1 MLKKILT
8 VCICCL
14 GFFNSGEYVQAD
26 ESILTI
32 STSYKSLLSNPQQTG
47 MLDRIVKEAFS
58 RIGCTA
64 EIVFSPTE
72 KSIVNVNE
80 GLLDG
85 ELNRIEG
92 MEQNFSNLVRVPEP
106 NMTMH
111 FVAFSKR
118 PYDIDGWESIK
129 DLQIGIVRGW
139 KILEENTADFP
150 NVTLVPTE
158 TELFTMLKKDRLDV
172 ALYAM
177 LTGYEQIKQ
186 RGLEGIAHL
195 EPSLASRNMYLY
207 MHKEHRHLVE
217 LLAGALRRMKQDGT
231 YDRIITKST
240 AHVAIAPRG
249 KE

>member
-1 MLKKILT
+1 MLKKVLI

-14 GFFNSGEYVQAD
+14 GFSNSVGYAQAD
-26 ESILTI
+26 ETILTI
-32 STSYKSLLSNPQQTG
+32 STSYKSLLSNPEQTG
-47 MLDRIVKEAFS
+47 MLDRIVKEVFS
-58 RIGCTA
+58 RIGYTA

-72 KSIVNVNE
+72 QSLVNVNE
-80 GLLDG
+80 GILDG
-85 ELNRIEG
+85 EINRIEG
-92 MEQNFSNLVRVPEP
+92 MEQKFPNLVRVPEP

-129 DLQIGIVRGW
+129 DLQIGIVKGW

-158 TELFTMLKKDRLDV
+158 TELFAMLVKNRIDV

-177 LTGYEQIKQ
+177 LTGYEQIEQ
-186 RGLEGIAHL
+186 QGLEGIAHL
-195 EPSLASRNMYLY
+195 KPPLASRNMYLY
-207 MHKEHRHLVE
+207 MHKEHRGLVE
-217 LLAGALRRMKQDGT
+217 LLADALRRMKQDGT
-231 YDRIITKST
+231 YDRIATEAT
-240 AHVAIAPRG
+240 VHVAIAPYG